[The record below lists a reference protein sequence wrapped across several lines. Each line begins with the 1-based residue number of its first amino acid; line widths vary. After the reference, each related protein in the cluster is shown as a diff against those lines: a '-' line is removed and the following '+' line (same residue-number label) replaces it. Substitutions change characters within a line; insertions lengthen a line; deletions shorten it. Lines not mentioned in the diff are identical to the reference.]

1 MKRFELL
8 CARCSKRYPFRYE
21 SMRCACGGTLLVE
34 YDLEAVA
41 RQVSKEALGQR
52 PASMWR
58 YREWLPV
65 RDASAIVS
73 LGEGWTPLV
82 RLAAAE
88 RTLPLAQL
96 WVKREEQNPTGSF
109 KARGFAVAVSLL
121 KEAGVRRAAVP
132 SNGNAAGALAAYA
145 AHAGIRAS
153 VFIPQDCPALIVRE
167 SVLYGAETY
176 LVDGLIH
183 DAGAIIEAGKT
194 AEGWVNVG
202 TLREPGRVEGKKT
215 MGLELAEQ
223 FGWRLP
229 SVIIYPTGGGSGIVG
244 MWKAFRELQA
254 MGWID
259 GPLPR
264 LVSVQEAGC
273 TPLVDALGGADAA
286 SGTAAREE
294 RAEARAAHRD
304 GGASPTGMRVP
315 SPPDLPLVADCLR
328 HSGGTAVAV
337 TRDAIARAQRSL
349 GALGVS
355 ASPEGAATWAG
366 LLELCDSGWIRQDDT
381 VVLFNTSH
389 ALKYALPAS
398 GAEAPLIRSYAD
410 YVRLRES

>member
-1 MKRFELL
+1 MKHFELL
-8 CARCSKRYPFRYE
+8 CARCSKRYPFRYT
-21 SMRCACGGTLLVE
+21 SMKCACGGTLLVE
-34 YDLEAVA
+34 YDLEALA
-41 RQVSKEALGQR
+41 AKVSKEALGR
-52 PASMWR
+52 RVTSMWR

-65 RDASAIVS
+65 TDDSAIVS

-88 RTLPLAQL
+88 RTLPLGQL

-109 KARGFAVAVSLL
+109 KARGFSVAVSLL
-121 KEAGVRRAAVP
+121 KEAGALRAAVP

-145 AHAGIRAS
+145 AFAGIRAS

-167 SVLYGAETY
+167 SVMYGADTY
-176 LVDGLIH
+176 VVDGLIH
-183 DAGAIIEAGKT
+183 DAGAIIEAGKA

-202 TLREPGRVEGKKT
+202 TMREPGRVEGKKT

-223 FGWRLP
+223 FGWQLP
-229 SVIIYPTGGGSGIVG
+229 SVIVYPTGGGSGIVG

-254 MGWID
+254 MGWVS

-273 TPLVDALGGADAA
+273 TPLVEALIGARAE
-286 SGTAAREE
+286 GMAARGGS
-294 RAEARAAHRD
+294 ATQP

-337 TRDAIARAQRSL
+337 SRDAIARAQRSL

-398 GAEAPLIRSYAD
+398 SGEAPLIRSYAD
-410 YVRLRES
+410 YVRLRGS